1 MLEIFILSPIVAIVY
16 CLFGII
22 IKSLVELNFEKSI
35 EKRVYLNDGCY
46 IDLTDEEY
54 DRIKAKLNKEG
65 ESI

>member
-1 MLEIFILSPIVAIVY
+1 MFEILILCPIAATIY
-16 CLFGII
+16 CLFGVI
-22 IKSLVELNFEKSI
+22 IKSLVELHFEKSI